1 MCLSIKGDGHT
12 EITATS
18 RTANPA
24 SPLRMNW
31 TNNSRSA
38 TGKEWDGVMKTPATP
53 EAAMRTFW
61 L

>member
-1 MCLSIKGDGHT
+1 VPFDQRRWAYGN
-12 EITATS
+12 S
-18 RTANPA
+18 RDLENGESGIAA
-24 SPLRMNW
+24 QDDW